1 MTLLGSKE
9 LESEKKAKKQLAAKI
24 AAMEGKLLVG
34 GKTIHDRT
42 SEQERELERRRIEAS
57 RERER
62 EREMQQKL
70 KEEEERRLE
79 KMVRGKR
86 THICACVFSVHL
98 PISWM

>member
-42 SEQERELERRRIEAS
+42 SEHERELERRRIEAS

-79 KMVRGKR
+79 KMVRGN
-86 THICACVFSVHL
+86 THTFARGVYSIHL
-98 PISWM
+98 PIS